1 MEFQKSNFYLQGLM
15 ALRYSMFNEPLKNE
29 TSEAFGKR
37 FNEEY
42 EKLEELANQ
51 SKEAY
56 RTFRIKIKKELNY

>member
-1 MEFQKSNFYLQGLM
+1 
-15 ALRYSMFNEPLKNE
+15 MFNEPLKNE